1 MADQLAGLLPKVA
14 TTYLERSAREMAEAK
29 R

>member
-1 MADQLAGLLPKVA
+1 MAAKRKELLPRIA
-14 TTYLERSAREMAEAK
+14 TTYLERSARDMAEAK